1 MSSAIAMNRRV
12 SQQEGTREPPVF
24 QTPPPRNRMTHMNG
38 TPVQQCW
45 TILNFHEKRL
55 NNIETQTHQL
65 THFARNNDTGK
76 NGTGNNDMQILLQRM
91 DRLEEENVALRKY
104 LQQQQNPGKK
114 SMSLE
119 ISED

>member
-1 MSSAIAMNRRV
+1 
-12 SQQEGTREPPVF
+12 
-24 QTPPPRNRMTHMNG
+24 
-38 TPVQQCW
+38 
-45 TILNFHEKRL
+45 
-55 NNIETQTHQL
+55 
-65 THFARNNDTGK
+65 
-76 NGTGNNDMQILLQRM
+76 M

>member
-1 MSSAIAMNRRV
+1 MNRRV
-12 SQQEGTREPPVF
+12 SQQEGMREPPTF
-24 QTPPPRNRMTHMNG
+24 QTSPKKPGSRMNG

-55 NNIETQTHQL
+55 DNIENQTHLL
-65 THFARNNDTGK
+65 THYTRNNNTGK
-76 NGTGNNDMQILLQRM
+76 NGISTDNNDMQILLQRM